1 MRQPQDTL
9 RYLRHTLLLR
19 HSPILWLASAGLALV
34 CLVAQ
39 WQQLQGLMLLALIV
53 PLLGWGFTL
62 WGRGYL
68 QDHPGFNPVPWLA
81 VLVVVDAVLW
91 GMTARWGGLCL
102 TLALA
107 FAGLAGIA
115 LYAQF
120 RLVLLAW
127 LPVALIPMTV
137 SGPIDWVTLLEV
149 HLPLMLLILVGSWQG
164 HRMALRNMERS
175 LENRHLTELLSRH
188 RDQLE
193 QQVQRRTEELEM
205 TNDQLNAEVELRRA
219 VNQSLVKSEE
229 QMNLAMAAS
238 GLGFW
243 DWDLTR
249 HRVYHSDR
257 QRFFGQKTQE
267 DDYFDVSEH
276 IDPADLR
283 RVQRA
288 LAAHLNGKTALYHV
302 RYRVRQQSSE
312 NVVWLEDSGK
322 VIEWGEGQQ
331 PLRMIGTRR
340 DISEQKRQEEELQL
354 AASLFNNSPDGV
366 FVLDSHQGFRTCNR
380 VFSQIFGLQKSQLL
394 GKPLFQ
400 VIRTEQGQ
408 RIAQSMLN
416 NGRWQG
422 DIVALKRGH
431 ERFPLSLTLTAIR
444 GKDQRISHY
453 LGICRDLSELKQ
465 NRLRLDYLSQH
476 DALTGLF
483 NRNYF
488 HTLLSE
494 FNQHDPLLP
503 NQYAVA
509 IFNLDNFRTINDRLG
524 QDIGDQLL
532 KDVAVRLN
540 NLNDPVRQVARLG
553 ADEFALLIDYEG
565 DEEALIGALNQTLEE
580 ISRPSLI
587 DDHELVITASCGV
600 TIVHQDNRLQ
610 LLNQANTA
618 LLSARKQGGNG
629 YAIYRQS
636 LTSKP
641 GLREVLLK
649 DLPEAVRDGQFRLY
663 YQPKLNLTTQAMDSA
678 EALLRWRH
686 PTEGDIDPEDFMP
699 LVEEAGLMLT
709 LGDQVLRQVCQDATG
724 WKRSGLGQ
732 IRVAVN
738 LSLQQFYHSGLLASI
753 QKALSD
759 AQCDASL
766 LELEVTESTLMAD
779 LAHAQGVMNRLG
791 DLGVHRALDDYGT
804 GYSSLGYLKR
814 FPLDSIKIDRSFLRE
829 SPRGEPNPVIEAIVA
844 MASSLKIKV
853 VAEGVETQS
862 QLSYL
867 KRLGCGHAQGFLI
880 SRALPAE
887 ELVLWLR
894 HSQSRLFVDVA
905 QQLH

>member
-9 RYLRHTLLLR
+9 RYLRHTRLLR
-19 HSPILWLASAGLALV
+19 HSPILWLASAGLAVV
-34 CLVAQ
+34 CLAAQ
-39 WQQLQGLMLLALIV
+39 WHQLQTLMVLALIV

-62 WGRGYL
+62 WGRGHL
-68 QDHPGFNPVPWLA
+68 RDHPGFNPTPWLA
-81 VLVVVDAVLW
+81 ALVLVDAVLW

-120 RLVLLAW
+120 RLVLMAW

-149 HLPLMLLILVGSWQG
+149 HLPLMSLILVGSWLG

-257 QRFFGQKTQE
+257 QRFFGQNTQE

-283 RVQRA
+283 QVRRA
-288 LAAHLNGKTALYHV
+288 LAAHLSGKTALYHAS
-302 RYRVRQQSSE
+302 YRVNHQGNGR
-312 NVVWLEDSGK
+312 VVWLEDSGK
-322 VIEWGEGQQ
+322 VIEWGDQQQ

-394 GKPLFQ
+394 GLPLFQ
-400 VIRTEQGQ
+400 VVRTEQGQ
-408 RIAQSMLN
+408 RIAQSMQN

-444 GKDQRISHY
+444 DKDQRISHY

-465 NRLRLDYLSQH
+465 HRIQLDYLSQH

-488 HTLLSE
+488 LQLLSE
-494 FNQHDPLLP
+494 FEQHDPLLP

-509 IFNLDNFRTINDRLG
+509 VFNLDNFRTINDRLG

-565 DEEALIGALNQTLEE
+565 DEAALTGALDQTLEE

-600 TIVHQDNRLQ
+600 SIVHQDNRLE

-618 LLSARKQGGNG
+618 LLSARNRGGNA
-629 YAIYRQS
+629 YVIYRQT

-641 GLREVLLK
+641 GLREVLLN
-649 DLPEAVRDGQFRLY
+649 DLPTAIDNGQFRVV
-663 YQPKLNLTTQAMDSA
+663 YQPKLNLASQVMDSA
-678 EALLRWRH
+678 EALLRWQH

-699 LVEEAGLMLT
+699 LVEEAGLIVT
-709 LGDQVLRQVCQDATG
+709 LGHQVLRQVCEDAAR
-724 WKRSGLGQ
+724 WQSSGLGG

-738 LSLQQFYHSGLLASI
+738 LSPKQFYQAGLIERI
-753 QKALSD
+753 QSALNR
-759 AQCDASL
+759 AQCDAAL
-766 LELEVTESTLMAD
+766 LELEVTESTVMAD
-779 LAHAQGVMNRLG
+779 LTQAQSILNRLH
-791 DLGVHRALDDYGT
+791 DLGVHRSLDDYGT
-804 GYSSLGYLKR
+804 GYSSLSYLKR

-853 VAEGVETQS
+853 VAEGVETQA
-862 QLSYL
+862 QLNYL

-880 SRALPAE
+880 SRPLPAE
-887 ELVLWLR
+887 DLALWLR
-894 HSQSRLFVDVA
+894 HSQSRLYLDVTP
-905 QQLH
+905 QVH